1 MYFVISCVDKPGQ
14 PGLRQDNRP
23 DHLDYLGSH
32 AERIVAAGPP
42 LGADNAPTGSVL
54 VMEFDDRAQAQA
66 FADNDPYA
74 KAGVF
79 ESVSIKPWK
88 KVYPKE

>member
-1 MYFVISCVDKPGQ
+1 MKRNATDTIFALSSGAGRAGV
-14 PGLRQDNRP
+14 
-23 DHLDYLGSH
+23 
-32 AERIVAAGPP
+32 AIVRVSGPAAGPT
-42 LGADNAPTGSVL
+42 LGDDNAPNGSVL
-54 VMEFDDRAQAQA
+54 VMEFDDRSQAQA

>member
-32 AERIVAAGPP
+32 AERIVAAGPT
-42 LGADNAPTGSVL
+42 LSDDDAPNGSVL

-79 ESVSIKPWK
+79 ESVSIKSWK